1 MHKFLA
7 ETRPGSKVI
16 GLGNF
21 FPLTFFFWGGVKTK
35 GKKRLPRMITFNPG
49 LVSAKNLGQKCSS

>member
-16 GLGNF
+16 SLGNF
-21 FPLTFFFWGGVKTK
+21 FPLTFFWGVKTK
-35 GKKRLPRMITFNPG
+35 GKKMVEKQCYVQNI
-49 LVSAKNLGQKCSS
+49 LVKRISS